1 MLRLR
6 QALPLTDRKI
16 LTDHL
21 VKLWFAGR
29 SICFDGSRQVQFR
42 LLTFWRPLIPQEV
55 DLHTKRT
62 GHSEF
67 ADKTMEAAKPIDLE
81 APPKPASEAM
91 DVDAPATGEQQGE
104 DGL

>member
-1 MLRLR
+1 
-6 QALPLTDRKI
+6 
-16 LTDHL
+16 
-21 VKLWFAGR
+21 
-29 SICFDGSRQVQFR
+29 

-91 DVDAPATGEQQGE
+91 DVDVPATGEQQGE
-104 DGL
+104 DFCFPPLFPCDMVYRDCQDY